1 MNVVD
6 IFPKRI
12 ISKEELKHKTIW
24 EIFNDEVKDMVMS
37 GLVYEFINKNGK
49 MSLGLTVKG
58 IEYAKKMY
66 MLSPKEEKRWNELN
80 RRESK

>member
-12 ISKEELKHKTIW
+12 ISKEELKHKTLW

-80 RRESK
+80 RGESQ

>member
-12 ISKEELKHKTIW
+12 ISKEELKHKTLW

-80 RRESK
+80 RRESQ

>member
-12 ISKEELKHKTIW
+12 ISKEELKHKTLW

>member
-12 ISKEELKHKTIW
+12 ISKEELKHKTLW

-37 GLVYEFINKNGK
+37 GLVYEFINKDGE
-49 MSLGLTVKG
+49 MSLGLTVQGMK
-58 IEYAKKMY
+58 YAKKMY
-66 MLSPKEEKRWNELN
+66 MLSPEEEKRWNNLN
-80 RRESK
+80 RKESK

>member
-12 ISKEELKHKTIW
+12 ISKEELKHKTLW

-66 MLSPKEEKRWNELN
+66 MLSPKEEKRWNEFN
-80 RRESK
+80 RRESQ